1 MNTETEKNENTP
13 NGAASE
19 LSAGLGGSFAPSVVV
34 DGRTVTPAGWMWVI
48 SFALAGCEW
57 AVTEASK
64 PEFRKQVADW
74 MRERKRVEAEQ
85 EIAALEQRIANIM
98 ASMTH
103 SAPHEGPG
111 AASSRTVP
119 LDAVVGPREEK

>member
-103 SAPHEGPG
+103 SAK
-111 AASSRTVP
+111 TVG
-119 LDAVVGPREEK
+119 LAGIIGESHTSDGL